1 MSIKTGFQKIKFAG
15 RKYSPE
21 LCLAGSAISGLA
33 ALYFTYKAGQKAPRV
48 IARHNRDRSD
58 VEAYKPD
65 LTDKETKQ
73 YIGKIT
79 LRTAKDLTI
88 AFAPAVACAGLTTYL
103 TLTGFGIQ
111 RKRIAGLTAAF
122 NSVNVAYNGLV
133 SAIEAR
139 YGHEV
144 AEDLMFNRAAEKVPV
159 TVENEDGTYSTE
171 LKKVKTYSPDN
182 NVPFTFV
189 FSKETSKYWKD
200 DPQYNIIFLNNL
212 QRSVND
218 QLKIRGFRHMNDIL
232 EQAGLELHPAGYE
245 LGWVFDYNDDEAQNY
260 IDLGFTTMTGD
271 TDHIKILR
279 GGDNAVLIHLKPD
292 GYINHLFKEYSNI

>member
-1 MSIKTGFQKIKFAG
+1 MSIKTGFQRIKFAG

-21 LCLAGSAISGLA
+21 LCLIGGAISGLA
-33 ALYFTYKAGQKAPRV
+33 ALYFTFKAGKKTDVIIAEHNYARDMLDINRPEDEKEYKKHKA
-48 IARHNRDRSD
+48 A
-58 VEAYKPD
+58 
-65 LTDKETKQ
+65 LT
-73 YIGKIT
+73 
-79 LRTAKDLTI
+79 LNTAKDLTI
-88 AFAPAVACAGLTTYL
+88 TFAPALACAGLTTYL

-133 SAIEAR
+133 SAIEAK

-144 AEDLMFNRAAEKVPV
+144 AEDLMFNRASEKVPV

-189 FSKETSKYWKD
+189 FSKETSKYWKN

-271 TDHIKILR
+271 TDHTKILR
-279 GGDNAVLIHLKPD
+279 GGENAVLIHLKPD